1 MFSSISKWDGVSEP
15 ILDNAIMALR
25 PDAIS
30 WRIIHFEGTM
40 IIDNWVDQ
48 NNSEAPHPEE
58 VLQKFKELMEL
69 WKYDEYKRKR
79 IEMYGTIGEQLDMLY
94 KDIKS
99 GNLMY
104 GEWVNHIE
112 SVKDSIPVNTDP
124 KPDYTY

>member
-1 MFSSISKWDGVSEP
+1 MFNSISKWDGASEP

-30 WRIIHFEGTM
+30 WRVFHYGNTLV
-40 IIDNWVDQ
+40 IDNWVDQ
-48 NNSEAPHPEE
+48 NNSNPPNPEE

-99 GNLMY
+99 GNLMH

-124 KPDYTY
+124 KLDYTY

>member
-15 ILDNAIMALR
+15 ILDNAVMALR
-25 PDAIS
+25 PDAVS
-30 WRIIHFEGTM
+30 WRITHINGM
-40 IIDNWVDQ
+40 IFIDNWVDQ
-48 NNSEAPHPEE
+48 NSSDPPNPEE

-99 GNLMY
+99 GNLMH